1 MYLAPDNYLPPLV
14 YGRHR
19 RISEFVPQDSVVV
32 KGGARPTM
40 STTVQSFEDVVL
52 TATGHPPYPYQRRIA
67 EEGLPELLSAPTG
80 SGKTVAAVLP
90 WLYRRRFHPDERVR
104 AATPRWLV
112 VVLPMRVLVEQ
123 TVDSV
128 RAWLDGLGLAEPLP
142 SDAGGSDRGGIPVH
156 VLMGGEPRR
165 SPWRL
170 QPHLDRVFVGTLDM
184 VLSRQLNRG
193 YGESRFMWPVDF
205 GLFNAGCQFV
215 FDEVQLMGPGL
226 ATSRQLHGLRSVLGT
241 ADRCRSMWMS
251 ATVDPAQLRTVDAD
265 QVPEPLEISDADR
278 SGGLRRRL
286 EATRRVERV
295 EVDEKRFAAEVADHL
310 LERHRRGTLTLSI
323 HNTVD
328 RARAVFAAVRK
339 RSPDADVVL
348 LHSRFRPPERREQ
361 VARALTPIDPEGPG
375 RILISTQVVEAGV
388 DISASVLITEAA
400 PWPSIVQRAGRC
412 NRDGASEDA
421 VLGWLAPPRAA
432 PYPDQD
438 VDASMATLASLDG
451 VNVTSSQL
459 MDQQVETTQHIVP
472 VLRRRDLVELF
483 DTSPDL
489 TGNDVD
495 VSRFIRDADDLDVSI
510 AWRPLGDDRPDPS
523 EPLPS
528 RDERCPVPVGEVRK
542 LIGKSTLWV
551 FDHLGARWRDASRD
565 DVRPGATL
573 LADSSFGQYTVEGGW
588 TPGSKEA
595 VEPIIASPDTPEP
608 GDGLTSPDDRAIGD
622 DPASMATEWTP
633 LADHLAEAARAARE
647 LVELLDPPDLTI
659 GQRSA
664 VELAAGLHDLGKAH
678 PAFQA
683 MLRSAAAPDDPAPEE
698 TLLAKSKGGRGHYD
712 DAERRWFRHEFASAL
727 ALEDASSR
735 LLSGHAEPDLIRYL
749 VAAHHGRVR
758 LTARRHPNEAA
769 HLVLGLERDGE
780 TLEIDGLLEEPI
792 GPVRLDP
799 SCMEIGAHDGRPSWT
814 ARVLRLRDRDDLGPF
829 RLAYLEALVRVA
841 DWRVSAEP
849 GVETVW
855 RNHA

>member
-1 MYLAPDNYLPPLV
+1 
-14 YGRHR
+14 
-19 RISEFVPQDSVVV
+19 
-32 KGGARPTM
+32 M
-40 STTVQSFEDVVL
+40 STTIRSFDDLVL
-52 TATGHPPYPYQRRIA
+52 TATGHSPYPYQRRVA
-67 EEGLPELLSAPTG
+67 EENLPELLSAPTG
-80 SGKTVAAVLP
+80 SGKTVTAVLP

-104 AATPRWLV
+104 AETPRWLV
-112 VVLPMRVLVEQ
+112 IVLPMRVLVEQ

-128 RAWLDGLGLAEPLP
+128 RTWLDALGLAEPSP
-142 SDAGGSDRGGIPVH
+142 SHVGDSAGGGIPVH

-165 SPWRL
+165 SSWRL

-226 ATSRQLHGLRSVLGT
+226 ATSRQLHGLRSALGT
-241 ADRCRSMWMS
+241 ADPCRSMWMS
-251 ATVDPAQLRTVDAD
+251 ATVDPAQLRTIDAD
-265 QVPEPLEISDADR
+265 RVPEPLEISDADR
-278 SGGLRRRL
+278 TGGLRRRL
-286 EATRRVERV
+286 EATRRIERLH
-295 EVDEKRFAAEVADHL
+295 VDEPRFASDIADHL
-310 LERHRRGTLTLSI
+310 LERHRHGGLTLAI

-328 RARAVFAAVRK
+328 RARAVFASVRK
-339 RSPDADVVL
+339 RSPDAEVVL
-348 LHSRFRPPERREQ
+348 LHSRFRPPERRAH
-361 VARALTPIDPEGPG
+361 VARALAPIDPEGPG

-400 PWPSIVQRAGRC
+400 PWPSMIQRAGRC

-421 VLGWLAPPRAA
+421 VLGWVAPPRAA

-438 VDASMATLASLDG
+438 VDAAIATLASLDG
-451 VNVTSSQL
+451 VSVTSSQL
-459 MDQQVETTQHIVP
+459 MRQQVETTRPIVP

-489 TGNDVD
+489 SGNDVD

-510 AWRPLGDDRPDPS
+510 AWRPLGDVRPDPN

-528 RDERCPVPVGEVRK
+528 RDERCPVPVAEVRR
-542 LIGKSTLWV
+542 LIGKSTFWV
-551 FDHLGARWRDASRD
+551 FDHLAARWRDASRD

-573 LADSSFGQYTVEGGW
+573 LADTTFGQYTAEGGW
-588 TPGSKEA
+588 TPGSKA
-595 VEPIIASPDTPEP
+595 SVEPIVASPDTPEP
-608 GDGLTSPDDRAIGD
+608 SHVLRGPDDRAMGD

-633 LADHLAEAARAARE
+633 LADHLAEAAGAARE

-659 GQRSA
+659 GQRTA
-664 VELAAGLHDLGKAH
+664 VEVAAGLHDLGKAH
-678 PAFQA
+678 PVFQE
-683 MLRSAAAPDDPAPEE
+683 MLRSSAAPDDPAPEK
-698 TLLAKSKGGRGHYD
+698 TLLAKSKGGRGSYD
-712 DAERRWFRHEFASAL
+712 DPERRWFRHEFVSAL
-727 ALEDASSR
+727 ALEDTSST

-758 LTARRHPNEAA
+758 LTARRHPSEAA
-769 HLVLGLERDGE
+769 DLVLGLQRQGE
-780 TLEIDGLLEEPI
+780 TLNIDALLEQPI
-792 GPVRLDP
+792 GPIELDP
-799 SCMEIGAHDGRPSWT
+799 SCMEIGTHAGRRSWT

-829 RLAYLEALVRVA
+829 RLAYLEALVRIA

-855 RNHA
+855 RSHA